1 MIREV
6 SLEKTTYADPP
17 ARFEAGTPHIAGCI
31 GLGAAIDYLDRID
44 LDAAAAYE
52 NELFAYA
59 TDALSGISGLRII
72 GTANKRVSVISFVMD
87 GAHPHDVGTIADQQ
101 GVAVRAGHHCAQP
114 VMRHFNIPATT
125 RAATAFYNTR
135 EDIDTLV
142 RALHTANEVFN

>member
-6 SLEKTTYADPP
+6 SFERTTYADPP

-31 GLGAAIDYLDRID
+31 GLGAAIDYLNRID
-44 LDAAAAYE
+44 LEAAAEYE
-52 NELFAYA
+52 NQLFAYA
-59 TDALSGISGLRII
+59 TEALSGISGLRII
-72 GTANKRVSVISFVMD
+72 GTARERVSVISFVMD
-87 GAHPHDVGTIADQQ
+87 GVHPHDVGTVVDEC

-142 RALHTANEVFN
+142 RALHTVKEVFR

>member
-6 SLEKTTYADPP
+6 SLEKTTYAAPP

-31 GLGAAIDYLDRID
+31 GLGAAVDYLDRID
-44 LDAAAAYE
+44 MESAAAYE
-52 NELFAYA
+52 NDLLAYA
-59 TDALSGISGLRII
+59 TDALSEISGLRII
-72 GTANKRVSVISFVMD
+72 GTAEEKVSVISFVMD
-87 GAHPHDVGTIADQQ
+87 GVHPHDVGTVVDQH

-142 RALHTANEVFN
+142 RALLTANEVFH